1 MAMINLDKILQA
13 KFGFKTFKTGQK
25 EILTALLAQ
34 QSTLAILPT
43 GGGKTLIYQMMGA
56 VRDGLVIIVT
66 PLLSLMQDQVAR
78 LNYLGEKN
86 VIALNSTLTFE
97 NKKNVLKHLKQYHF
111 LFISPEMLNQEQ
123 VQIALKQ
130 VPINLMVI
138 DEVHTMVTWGQD
150 FRPDYLALPA
160 IHKQLD
166 QPQLLLL
173 TATATPS
180 MITAIIENFRS
191 VPKKWFVYQQPV
203 DRPNIFLHT
212 EQLAN
217 ELEKKQRLKD
227 LLQTTSGP
235 GVVYFTSRKLATS
248 MAEWLTNE
256 TGQRVVA
263 YHAGMTAMA
272 RYRVQQQFMQG
283 EIDVITATSA
293 FGMGIDKEN
302 IRFVIHYHLSNDLS
316 NYLQEIGR
324 AGRDGQ
330 QSAAILLYVPG
341 DESIQFNLIDQ
352 TIPDSYAIKSY
363 VEQSEVT
370 ILTPEQIRLL
380 DFYKSNQ
387 LTTVE
392 ISRIFDNRRRI
403 RQNNLLSMI
412 NYVKSD
418 GQLRYQIS
426 DYFGNET
433 DGLSQTDESV
443 GVTDWH
449 PKELHLE
456 RKEDGKHQLKVLNW
470 SEQLKKLFNL
480 Q

>member
-1 MAMINLDKILQA
+1 M
-13 KFGFKTFKTGQK
+13 
-25 EILTALLAQ
+25 
-34 QSTLAILPT
+34 
-43 GGGKTLIYQMMGA
+43 
-56 VRDGLVIIVT
+56 
-66 PLLSLMQDQVAR
+66 
-78 LNYLGEKN
+78 
-86 VIALNSTLTFE
+86 
-97 NKKNVLKHLKQYHF
+97 
-111 LFISPEMLNQEQ
+111 
-123 VQIALKQ
+123 
-130 VPINLMVI
+130 
-138 DEVHTMVTWGQD
+138 
-150 FRPDYLALPA
+150 
-160 IHKQLD
+160 
-166 QPQLLLL
+166 
-173 TATATPS
+173 
-180 MITAIIENFRS
+180 
-191 VPKKWFVYQQPV
+191 
-203 DRPNIFLHT
+203 
-212 EQLAN
+212 
-217 ELEKKQRLKD
+217 
-227 LLQTTSGP
+227 
-235 GVVYFTSRKLATS
+235 
-248 MAEWLTNE
+248 
-256 TGQRVVA
+256 
-263 YHAGMTAMA
+263 
-272 RYRVQQQFMQG
+272 
-283 EIDVITATSA
+283 
-293 FGMGIDKEN
+293 
-302 IRFVIHYHLSNDLS
+302 
-316 NYLQEIGR
+316 QEIGR

-456 RKEDGKHQLKVLNW
+456 RKEDDKHQLKVLNW

>member
-1 MAMINLDKILQA
+1 
-13 KFGFKTFKTGQK
+13 
-25 EILTALLAQ
+25 
-34 QSTLAILPT
+34 
-43 GGGKTLIYQMMGA
+43 
-56 VRDGLVIIVT
+56 
-66 PLLSLMQDQVAR
+66 
-78 LNYLGEKN
+78 
-86 VIALNSTLTFE
+86 
-97 NKKNVLKHLKQYHF
+97 
-111 LFISPEMLNQEQ
+111 
-123 VQIALKQ
+123 
-130 VPINLMVI
+130 
-138 DEVHTMVTWGQD
+138 
-150 FRPDYLALPA
+150 
-160 IHKQLD
+160 
-166 QPQLLLL
+166 
-173 TATATPS
+173 
-180 MITAIIENFRS
+180 
-191 VPKKWFVYQQPV
+191 
-203 DRPNIFLHT
+203 
-212 EQLAN
+212 
-217 ELEKKQRLKD
+217 
-227 LLQTTSGP
+227 
-235 GVVYFTSRKLATS
+235 
-248 MAEWLTNE
+248 
-256 TGQRVVA
+256 
-263 YHAGMTAMA
+263 
-272 RYRVQQQFMQG
+272 
-283 EIDVITATSA
+283 VITATSA

-370 ILTPEQIRLL
+370 ILNPEQIRLL

-412 NYVKSD
+412 NYAKSD
-418 GQLRYQIS
+418 GQLRHQIS